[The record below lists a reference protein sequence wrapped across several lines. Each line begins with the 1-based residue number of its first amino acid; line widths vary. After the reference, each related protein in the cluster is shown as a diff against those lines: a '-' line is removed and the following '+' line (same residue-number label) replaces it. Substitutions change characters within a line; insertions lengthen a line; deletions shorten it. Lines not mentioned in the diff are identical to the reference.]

1 MKINSPNLD
10 ALRVG
15 FQTAFQG
22 GLEMA
27 VEQSSRVA
35 FEIPSSTKEER
46 LGFLGKMPNVREW
59 VGDRQVQNFSEY
71 DYSIKNKDW
80 EITIGVDRNAILDDS
95 FGIYN
100 PLFAEM
106 GQSTG
111 GHRETLLFTALK
123 NGFTSKAFDGQ
134 NYFDTAHPILNAD
147 GSTGL
152 YANTDG
158 GAGTPWFLMVSKRT
172 IKPIVWTNRQPYQF
186 INRDKLTDDNVFMKK
201 EFLYGADARYNV
213 GYGFPQMCWG
223 SKQTLNAANYAIA
236 RAGIMSM
243 KSDYGRPLGLIPD
256 LLVVPP
262 NLEQAARQIVQ
273 NMQQAGGATNEW
285 YQTAEVL
292 TVPWLA

>member
-1 MKINSPNLD
+1 MKINSANLD

-27 VEQSSRVA
+27 TKQSERVA
-35 FEIPSSTKEER
+35 FQIPSTTKEER
-46 LGFLGKMPNVREW
+46 LGWIGKMPNVREW
-59 VGDRQVQNFSEY
+59 VGDRVVQNFSEY

-80 EITIGVDRNAILDDS
+80 ELTLGVDRNAIEDDT

-111 GHRETLLFTALK
+111 GHRETLLFNALK
-123 NGFTSKAFDGQ
+123 NGFTNKAFDGQ
-134 NYFDTAHPILNAD
+134 NFFDTVHPMINAD
-147 GSTGL
+147 GSTGT

-158 GAGTPWFLMVSKRT
+158 GAGTAWFLMVSKRT
-172 IKPIVWTNRQPYQF
+172 IKPIIWTNRKEYQF
-186 INRDKLTDDNVFMKK
+186 INRDKVTDDNVFMKK

-223 SKQTLNAANYAIA
+223 SKQLLNAANYKIARSAIA
-236 RAGIMSM
+236 SM
-243 KSDYGRPLGLIPD
+243 VGDFGRPLGLIPD
-256 LLVVPP
+256 LLVVGPS
-262 NLEQAARQIVQ
+262 NEQAALQVVK
-273 NMQQAGGATNEW
+273 NNQQAGGATNEW
-285 YQTAEVL
+285 FGTADVMM
-292 TVPWLA
+292 TPWLP

>member
-1 MKINSPNLD
+1 MKISSANLD

-15 FQTAFQG
+15 FQTSFQG

-27 VEQSSRVA
+27 TAQSSRVA

-46 LGFLGKMPNVREW
+46 LGWIGKMPNVREW
-59 VGDRQVQNFSEY
+59 VGDRVVQNFSEY

-80 EITIGVDRNAILDDS
+80 ELTIGVERNAIEDDT

-123 NGFTSKAFDGQ
+123 NGFTSKCFDGQ
-134 NYFDTAHPILNAD
+134 NYFDTSHPMLNAD

-172 IKPIVWTNRQPYQF
+172 IKPIVWTNRKPYQF
-186 INRDKLTDDNVFMKK
+186 ISKDKLTDDNLFMKK

-213 GYGFPQMCWG
+213 GYGFPQMAWG
-223 SKQTLNAANYAIA
+223 SKQALTSANYAIA
-236 RAGIMSM
+236 RSAILSM
-243 KSDYGRPLGLIPD
+243 KGDYGRPLGLIPD